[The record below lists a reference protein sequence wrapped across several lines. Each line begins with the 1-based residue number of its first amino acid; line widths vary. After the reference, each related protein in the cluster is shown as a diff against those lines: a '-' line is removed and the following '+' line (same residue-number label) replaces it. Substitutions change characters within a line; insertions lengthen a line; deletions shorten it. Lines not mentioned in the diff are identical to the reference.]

1 MPRRVLG
8 RGGIDINQQED
19 TARQGGGSSG
29 SISIIHTPIS
39 TLRARSNPGG
49 RDASMRSSSNL
60 QCTATGGDVMTRD
73 SSAATAVRVLVT
85 HR

>member
-1 MPRRVLG
+1 
-8 RGGIDINQQED
+8 
-19 TARQGGGSSG
+19 
-29 SISIIHTPIS
+29 
-39 TLRARSNPGG
+39 
-49 RDASMRSSSNL
+49 MRSSSNL